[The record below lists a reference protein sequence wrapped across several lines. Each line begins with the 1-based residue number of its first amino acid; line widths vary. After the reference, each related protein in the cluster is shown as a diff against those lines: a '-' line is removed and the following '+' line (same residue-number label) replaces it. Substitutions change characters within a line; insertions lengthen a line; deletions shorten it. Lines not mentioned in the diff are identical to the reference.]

1 MPLSCSWLVRPNN
14 GVLPCRLATR
24 HESSPASDS
33 VSRNSYYNGSEG
45 VAYVVHVYIARV
57 LLFACAC
64 MHACV
69 LSPVVCPCLLLRVFL
84 CLYLS
89 VSLFCLSSMCSPSI
103 QYLDQTISVHGRLC
117 VSFCRYLKSVGVVR
131 VLFVCVIV
139 CWPVYVLFTCAF
151 VFAFHGL
158 QLFAHI
164 TRASALSCAS
174 AHCVFLHT
182 RPRDSLHMSPR
193 GSKF

>member
-33 VSRNSYYNGSEG
+33 VSRNSYYNGFEG

-69 LSPVVCPCLLLRVFL
+69 LSPVVCPCLFLRVFP

-103 QYLDQTISVHGRLC
+103 QYLDQTISVRGRLC

-131 VLFVCVIV
+131 VFCVCHRVLACVCSFHMCICICVSWTPAFCAHHTRVCIVVCV
-139 CWPVYVLFTCAF
+139 CALC
-151 VFAFHGL
+151 VP
-158 QLFAHI
+158 AH
-164 TRASALSCAS
+164 ASS
-174 AHCVFLHT
+174 
-182 RPRDSLHMSPR
+182 
-193 GSKF
+193 